1 MLTKSDIKDVLCK
14 LNVPQD
20 RPVMVHTALR
30 SIGQMEGG
38 AQTLLDALIDHCTQD
53 GGLLCVPTHTW
64 GFMDDDITLDLTEP
78 KSNLGVFPNVALQ
91 DARGVRSSH
100 ITHSVTVFGAQAAEF
115 ARLDETA
122 TTMVSECCKALY
134 RQDGYVLLIG
144 VGQEK
149 NTFLHCVEEM
159 LDVPNRTADKPVA
172 LKMRH
177 ADGRIEEKQIYPLY
191 SEGIEDASEQFGN
204 YEPAFRKHGCI
215 TDGKLGNANVQLC
228 SARKMKEVM
237 ELIFNR
243 SNHIELLA
251 DNTPIHEMYY

>member
-1 MLTKSDIKDVLCK
+1 MRTDDTCIGTFPKIAAG
-14 LNVPQD
+14 
-20 RPVMVHTALR
+20 RP
-30 SIGQMEGG
+30 
-38 AQTLLDALIDHCTQD
+38 D
-53 GGLLCVPTHTW
+53 
-64 GFMDDDITLDLTEP
+64 
-78 KSNLGVFPNVALQ
+78 
-91 DARGVRSSH
+91 GVRSAH
-100 ITHSVTVFGAQAAEF
+100 PTHSMKAFGDKALAEEF
-115 ARLDETA
+115 VKGDELVE
-122 TTMVSECCKALY
+122 TMTDPRGCYGELY

-159 LDVPNRTADKPVA
+159 LDVPNRTADKPVT

-177 ADGRIEEKQIYPLY
+177 ADGRIEEKRIYPLY
-191 SEGIEDASEQFGN
+191 AEGIEDVSEQFGN

-215 TDGKLGNANVQLC
+215 TDGKLGNADVQLC